1 MKKAAILFSGV
12 MISILIII
20 SSCKKN
26 DNNDPIPTEKKKYAW
41 VTGSQDSTGYGMIL
55 FTPDAGETWERQGQG
70 SDALLGI
77 NFSDIW
83 AIDENNVWATGD
95 GNTILRTINGG
106 QTWTAVQPPANLP
119 DAGLTPICIVNNS
132 NIWIGGAYGGTT
144 GNGVVYKSIDGGN
157 TWTMPDTAFFHNNS
171 IQGLW
176 AINTEK
182 VYVAGAHNIEGADSR
197 GFIGYTLD
205 GGVTWDSI
213 TPANNFNKWKWI
225 GVVASGNT
233 IVIYGSKAHYIVST
247 DGGNTWKNDSVP
259 NTGGQDGADI
269 NDLIMLDPQTWWG
282 AFDMGQIFITTD
294 GGTTWTEQQ
303 TPGIGGT
310 FAVGI
315 DTWDGQLA
323 LAVPFADFYPPR
335 CPIIKTYN
343 GGGLWEKKYTCK
355 SNLWKVTFIKD

>member
-1 MKKAAILFSGV
+1 MKKATILFSVV

-26 DNNDPIPTEKKKYAW
+26 DNNDPVPVEKKKYAW
-41 VTGSQDSTGYGMIL
+41 VTGSLDSTGYGMIL

-70 SDALLGI
+70 SDAMKGI
-77 NFSDIW
+77 NFNDIW
-83 AIDENNVWATGD
+83 AVDENNVWATGD

-106 QTWTAVQPPANLP
+106 ETWTQVQPPANLP
-119 DAGLTPICIVNNS
+119 DAGLSPICIVNKS
-132 NIWIGGAYGGTT
+132 DIWIGGGFGT
-144 GNGVVYKSIDGGN
+144 NGMVYKSIDGGS
-157 TWTMPDTAFFHNNS
+157 TWAMLDTAFFHNNG

-176 AINTEK
+176 AITPEK
-182 VYVAGAHNIEGADSR
+182 VYVSGAHNIEGAATR

-205 GGVTWDSI
+205 GGVSWDSI
-213 TPANNFNKWKWI
+213 SPANNFNKWEWI

-233 IVIYGSKAHYIVST
+233 IVIYGSKARYIVST

-259 NTGGQDGADI
+259 NTGGMDGADI
-269 NDLIMLDPQTWWG
+269 NDLIMLDSQTWWG

-294 GGTTWTEQQ
+294 GGTTWTKQQ

-323 LAVPFADFYPPR
+323 LAVPFADFSPPI
-335 CPIIKTYN
+335 CPIIKTEN
-343 GGGLWEKKYTCK
+343 RGTTLWERKYTCN